1 MPDFR
6 GGREIRPPHRKDQ
19 MRAVEFLEENLVLRR
34 RCLNDELSCDGRE
47 FIGLQDLI
55 FFLPRKFAKRMG

>member
-1 MPDFR
+1 
-6 GGREIRPPHRKDQ
+6 

-55 FFLPRKFAKRMG
+55 FFYQENSPRGWVELGIQL